1 MADHRKKTRIA
12 ALGDIHVGELV
23 QKNYQE
29 LFQHISRDADVLAI
43 AGDLTQRGTIRDTE
57 LLLDQLTYCS
67 VPVVCVLGNHDYE
80 NNLEAEIT
88 SMLRQRNIQVLDGI
102 STIIEGVAFVGSKG
116 FGGGFD
122 GYALSSFGEPL
133 VKKFVKASLDEA
145 LLLEKALRDVGPDI
159 PICVV
164 LHYSP
169 IRSTVEGEPVDIF
182 PFLGSSRLLE
192 PLERFDVTTIL
203 HGHAHHGTHEGKTQ
217 KGIPVYNVSLPL
229 LESINPEKP
238 YKLLQL

>member
-1 MADHRKKTRIA
+1 MAEQRKKTRIA
-12 ALGDIHVGELV
+12 TLGDIHVGELV
-23 QKNYQE
+23 PKNYQE
-29 LFQHISRDADVLAI
+29 LFQQISREADVLAI

-57 LLLDQLTYCS
+57 LLLDQLTYCT

-80 NNLEAEIT
+80 NGLEGEIT
-88 SMLRQRNIQVLDGI
+88 TLLRQRNIQVLDGI
-102 STIIEGVAFVGSKG
+102 SLVVEGVAFVGTKG

-133 VKKFVKASLDEA
+133 VKEFVKASLDEA
-145 LLLEKALRDVGPDI
+145 LVLEKALRDIGQDT

-192 PLERFDVTTIL
+192 PLERFDVNVII

-229 LESINPEKP
+229 LESINPETP
-238 YKLLQL
+238 YKIIQL